1 MSNLKPDPPVC
12 AILFE
17 AAWKPIAQVHD
28 CCVKLKYIIVVIL
41 EYFQGIEGF
50 KNAKRGT
57 NYAGKVAG
65 EAIAKVIIYCSRFKV
80 LISLIQFSH
89 GKSFLFLWI

>member
-1 MSNLKPDPPVC
+1 M
-12 AILFE
+12 
-17 AAWKPIAQVHD
+17 
-28 CCVKLKYIIVVIL
+28 IVVIL
-41 EYFQGIEGF
+41 KHFQGIEGF

-80 LISLIQFSH
+80 LILLIRFSLTLITLNMERASYFCEFR
-89 GKSFLFLWI
+89 GILLD